1 MLAVKDC
8 RRVTVTE
15 QSGYTIPDRRPAI
28 KLQGKWLTELNFN
41 IGDKIEVKCEEN
53 RLIITKVT
61 ETA

>member
-1 MLAVKDC
+1 MAVKDC

-28 KLQGKWLTELNFN
+28 KLQGKWLSELNFH

-53 RLIITKVT
+53 RLTIIKI
-61 ETA
+61 EEPA